1 MIKINVINEYNDL
14 DFNKLFKKIARIA
27 SIDQKVV
34 FKKRVL
40 NVLITNNDS
49 IHEYNLKYRNIDKET
64 DVLSFPS
71 DEKGELGDIIIS
83 YDRVKSQALE
93 YGHSELR
100 EIGFLMCHGMLHCLG
115 YDHIEKADE
124 EIMFN
129 LQDKI
134 LDKAGL
140 KR

>member
-1 MIKINVINEYNDL
+1 MIKINIINEYNDM
-14 DFNKLFKKIARIA
+14 DFKKIFKKIARIA
-27 SIDQKVV
+27 SFDQKV
-34 FKKRVL
+34 FRKRLL
-40 NVLITNNDS
+40 NILVTNNDT
-49 IHEYNLKYRNIDKET
+49 IHEYNLKYRDIDKET

-83 YDRVKSQALE
+83 YDRVISQAKE
-93 YGHSELR
+93 YGHSEAR

-124 EIMFN
+124 EIMFS
-129 LQDKI
+129 LQEKI